1 MDKKLNEEFERI
13 FEEMDVKDNDWFI
26 KSLSEKDKEKVL
38 LEILKQHPELAKNAI
53 HDLFGYSS
61 SLTTAAN
68 TKVLS
73 EDDYRVCSDC
83 GERLTEWYYYYG
95 DYYCS
100 GCRKKRWSDEEWFKE
115 YEEAGGDDNDV
126 IFWSS
131 TF

>member
-1 MDKKLNEEFERI
+1 MNELNKEFKKIFKEMEEE
-13 FEEMDVKDNDWFI
+13 DNDWFI

-38 LEILKQHPELAKNAI
+38 FEMLKQHPEWVKNAI
-53 HDLFGYSS
+53 HDVFGS
-61 SLTTAAN
+61 TAPN
-68 TKVLS
+68 TKVLTE
-73 EDDYRVCSDC
+73 EDFRVCSDC

-95 DYYCS
+95 AYYCS
-100 GCRKKRWSDEEWFKE
+100 DCRKKRWSDKEWLRE

>member
-1 MDKKLNEEFERI
+1 M
-13 FEEMDVKDNDWFI
+13 
-26 KSLSEKDKEKVL
+26 
-38 LEILKQHPELAKNAI
+38 LKQHPEWVKNAI
-53 HDLFGYSS
+53 HDVFGS
-61 SLTTAAN
+61 TASN

-100 GCRKKRWSDEEWFKE
+100 DCRKNRWSDKEWLRE

>member
-1 MDKKLNEEFERI
+1 MNKKLNEEFKKI
-13 FEEMDVKDNDWFI
+13 FEEMEKEDNDWFI

-38 LEILKQHPELAKNAI
+38 LEMLKQHPEWVKNVI
-53 HDLFGYSS
+53 HDLFGS
-61 SLTTAAN
+61 TAPN

-100 GCRKKRWSDEEWFKE
+100 DCRKNRWSDKEWLRE

>member
-1 MDKKLNEEFERI
+1 MNKKLNEEFKKIREI
-13 FEEMDVKDNDWFI
+13 MEEEDNDWFI
-26 KSLSEKDKEKVL
+26 KSLSENDKEKVL
-38 LEILKQHPELAKNAI
+38 LEIVKQHPELAKNAI
-53 HDLFGYSS
+53 HDLFGYSFENER
-61 SLTTAAN
+61 N
-68 TKVLS
+68 TKVLT

-100 GCRKKRWSDEEWFKE
+100 DCRKERWSDREWLKE

-126 IFWSS
+126 IYWSS